1 MGRWTK
7 EETAAIAEM
16 KHRLGSLLTDRPQF
30 PEVVGERKMIR
41 FLRGHDHNVDK
52 ATEMMQKFLIWRK
65 ENNVDAIR
73 TAILSGLD
81 HPLKFPCGAKIL
93 GLIPQIV
100 ISPYACDKVGSPI
113 CVDQYDFSP
122 SAVLKEISIAQYI
135 HFVIHTLEYRSLIV
149 EQLSEQREREFLAS
163 LPDNSPEYLETL
175 EQPYGVLVN
184 TCVIRDLKGVGF
196 EHIGSQGQEIIRAV
210 IGVSSDNYPELMR
223 KCFMINTPWLFN
235 TLWYFIK
242 GLLAARTIAKVS
254 VMGTSYLEEI
264 KKEISIESLPD
275 MAGGNLK
282 GSLEYFSFDWDLAYL
297 DVDGSISSAKTVNN
311 SVESVSLPQPPR
323 HTDSSEVSSS
333 LPPSLPP
340 SS

>member
-1 MGRWTK
+1 
-7 EETAAIAEM
+7 
-16 KHRLGSLLTDRPQF
+16 
-30 PEVVGERKMIR
+30 
-41 FLRGHDHNVDK
+41 LRGHDHNVDK

-65 ENNVDAIR
+65 DNNVDAIR

-81 HPLKFPCGAKIL
+81 HPLKFPCGEKIL

-100 ISPYACDKVGSPI
+100 ITPHACDKVGSPI

-122 SAVLKEISIAQYI
+122 SAVLKEISIEQYI
-135 HFVIHTLEYRSLIV
+135 QFVIHTLEYRSLIV
-149 EQLSEQREREFLAS
+149 EQLSEERERVFLAS
-163 LPDNSPEYLETL
+163 LPDASPERLEAL

-242 GLLAARTIAKVS
+242 GLLASRTIAKVS
-254 VMGTSYLEEI
+254 VMGSSYLDEI
-264 KKEISIESLPD
+264 KKEISADCLPD

-282 GSLEYFSFDWDLAYL
+282 GALEYFAYAWDLNYL
-297 DVDGSISSAKTVNN
+297 DVDGTVAPPPPLSGNSNSNDTAASSAPPPPP
-311 SVESVSLPQPPR
+311 PQPPQM
-323 HTDSSEVSSS
+323 
-333 LPPSLPP
+333 P